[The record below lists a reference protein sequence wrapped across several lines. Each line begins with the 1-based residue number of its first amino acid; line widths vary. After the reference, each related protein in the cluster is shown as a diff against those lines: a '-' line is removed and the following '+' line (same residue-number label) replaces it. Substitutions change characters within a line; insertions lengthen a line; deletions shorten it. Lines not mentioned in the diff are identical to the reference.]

1 MSRYQFLSPG
11 AAAGDALVDQLAKS
25 RAEQRQNLLDE
36 ITRKNAESE
45 RTYRDQSAQ
54 ADQRR
59 AAADEEW
66 RKSQLQGVSD
76 AKAAKQRRHDMIDQ
90 MLGDQNQ
97 MDPQV
102 RQALSIANAGEDD
115 SALDAVINHMLTSRQ
130 QPTTRTGGSIW
141 TTDEKGNPYNT
152 GEWMEGVQGD
162 QFHPRPVQPRDP
174 ASLVTPQLFQ
184 MPNPDPEHKGEFLSY
199 WLKPGEQPS
208 EKNRV
213 QAGTVFKGPTPPHD
227 AAPPRDPNAPSSAE
241 FIQLAKMRDKSEKE
255 KGAWFG
261 GNSAQAAYDQMLNSI
276 VARMPG
282 VTRDLMNH
290 VVDALSDESASKA
303 SSQDIVNH
311 QLQNGMDQKDA
322 AVFAKLLMI
331 ARGK

>member
-102 RQALSIANAGEDD
+102 RQALSIA
-115 SALDAVINHMLTSRQ
+115 
-130 QPTTRTGGSIW
+130 
-141 TTDEKGNPYNT
+141 
-152 GEWMEGVQGD
+152 
-162 QFHPRPVQPRDP
+162 
-174 ASLVTPQLFQ
+174 
-184 MPNPDPEHKGEFLSY
+184 
-199 WLKPGEQPS
+199 
-208 EKNRV
+208 
-213 QAGTVFKGPTPPHD
+213 
-227 AAPPRDPNAPSSAE
+227 
-241 FIQLAKMRDKSEKE
+241 
-255 KGAWFG
+255 
-261 GNSAQAAYDQMLNSI
+261 
-276 VARMPG
+276 
-282 VTRDLMNH
+282 
-290 VVDALSDESASKA
+290 
-303 SSQDIVNH
+303 
-311 QLQNGMDQKDA
+311 
-322 AVFAKLLMI
+322 
-331 ARGK
+331 